1 VATWADLEAA
11 DPDMA
16 ARAFPKPADM
26 FFALAYLATVRPDGG
41 PRVHPF
47 CPIFAGG
54 RLFAAIPRSSPK
66 GDDLRR
72 DGRYVIHAL
81 PGADDG
87 EFSLRGTATEV
98 DDPAVLATVYEAV
111 DASGAGAMMES
122 VRHDAVFEF
131 DIERADA
138 AHWQRVG
145 QPGTYAVRRRWVAP
159 KRD

>member
-1 VATWADLEAA
+1 MATWADLAA
-11 DPDMA
+11 AEPELA
-16 ARAFPKPADM
+16 ARAFAKPPEM

-81 PGADDG
+81 PGPADA

-98 DDPAVLATVYEAV
+98 EDPAVLGLVHAAV
-111 DASGAGAMMES
+111 DASGVGGMMES
-122 VRHDAVFEF
+122 VRHDPVFEF

-138 AHWQRVG
+138 AHWEQVG
-145 QPGTYAVRRRWVAP
+145 EPGTYAVRRRWLAP
-159 KRD
+159 D

>member
-1 VATWADLEAA
+1 MGTWAELETAE
-11 DPDMA
+11 PEMVT
-16 ARAFPKPADM
+16 RAFPKPSDA
-26 FFALAYLATVRPDGG
+26 FFALAYLATVRTDGA

-47 CPIFAGG
+47 CPIFAAG
-54 RLFAAIPRSSPK
+54 RVFAAIPRSSPK
-66 GDDLRR
+66 GNDLRR

-81 PGADDG
+81 PGTDDA

-98 DDPAVLATVYEAV
+98 DDPEVLALVYATV
-111 DASGAGAMMES
+111 DASGVGGMTES

-138 AHWQRVG
+138 ARWEKVG

-159 KRD
+159 A

>member
-11 DPDMA
+11 EPEMV
-16 ARAFPKPADM
+16 ARAFPKAPDM
-26 FFALAYLATVRPDGG
+26 SFALAYLATVRADGA

-54 RLFAAIPRSSPK
+54 RVFAAIPQSSPK

-81 PGADDG
+81 PGRDDA
-87 EFSLRGTATEV
+87 EFSLRGTAVEV
-98 DDPAVLATVYEAV
+98 EDPDVLALVYAAV
-111 DASGAGAMMES
+111 DASGVAGMMES

-131 DIERADA
+131 DIERADSA
-138 AHWQRVG
+138 RWEQVG

-159 KRD
+159 T

>member
-11 DPDMA
+11 EPEMV
-16 ARAFPKPADM
+16 ARAFPKPPDAS
-26 FFALAYLATVRPDGG
+26 FALAYLATVRADGA

-54 RLFAAIPRSSPK
+54 RVFAAIPRSSPK

-81 PGADDG
+81 PGRDDA
-87 EFSLRGTATEV
+87 EFSLRGTAVEA
-98 DDPAVLATVYEAV
+98 DDPDVLALVYAAV
-111 DASGAGAMMES
+111 DASGVGGMMES

-131 DIERADA
+131 DIERADS
-138 AHWQRVG
+138 AHWEQVG
-145 QPGTYAVRRRWVAP
+145 QPGTYAVRRRWLAP
-159 KRD
+159 T